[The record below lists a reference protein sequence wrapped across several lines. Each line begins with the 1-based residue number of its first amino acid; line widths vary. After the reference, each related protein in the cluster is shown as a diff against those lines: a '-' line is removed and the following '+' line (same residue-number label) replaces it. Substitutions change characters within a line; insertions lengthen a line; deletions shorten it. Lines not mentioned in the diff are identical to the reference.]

1 MDGAGALRLD
11 DDLAIIGQQLGDD
24 YSGQAGRSVT
34 VEESRLVGARFTGTA
49 LPRLRLSDVVVS
61 GADFSGADL
70 EEASMTRAEFVD
82 CRLSGILMPMATLR
96 DVTFSGCRIDG
107 ANLRRLTAERVRF
120 VGCDLHDTELS
131 AARLQHTCFYD
142 CDLTRVEISQTE
154 LGGTRFG
161 GSSLA
166 DLRGAEYFKDAVID
180 ASQVYAVALGVLAAS
195 GVRIEDE
202 RQGLYLV
209 QRALEVALDLLAP
222 EGGQS
227 QLVGHQQV
235 RRLDL
240 GRIEL
245 ADAPVQIQVL
255 AGDGLDGSHD
265 VGPGQ
270 AGGGLHQCL
279 AHADVLGIGLGG
291 DAGPL
296 QGGGGCLFGA
306 ALQLL
311 EHPHLARPLRF
322 VGLELRRDAAEE
334 DLAQDLA
341 LVGLDPQGLEG
352 VVG

>member
-34 VEESRLVGARFTGTA
+34 VEESRLVGARVTGTA

-61 GADFSGADL
+61 GAYFSGADL

-202 RQGLYLV
+202 R
-209 QRALEVALDLLAP
+209 DP
-222 EGGQS
+222 P
-227 QLVGHQQV
+227 
-235 RRLDL
+235 
-240 GRIEL
+240 
-245 ADAPVQIQVL
+245 PV
-255 AGDGLDGSHD
+255 
-265 VGPGQ
+265 
-270 AGGGLHQCL
+270 
-279 AHADVLGIGLGG
+279 
-291 DAGPL
+291 
-296 QGGGGCLFGA
+296 
-306 ALQLL
+306 
-311 EHPHLARPLRF
+311 
-322 VGLELRRDAAEE
+322 
-334 DLAQDLA
+334 
-341 LVGLDPQGLEG
+341 
-352 VVG
+352 